1 MLLNACLLFP
11 SYIDSEDFNHNE
23 IKTSTFSPQL
33 ILIYNVFFWSAVHYL
48 PVYGFITWCAMY
60 RLFQTSDSVTLD
72 ALSASDLLLKQEEQQ
87 EKEQREREQQGKS
100 GLNRIKK

>member
-1 MLLNACLLFP
+1 MLMNACLLFP
-11 SYIDSEDFNHNE
+11 SYIGSENFNQNE
-23 IKTSTFSPQL
+23 IETSTFSPQL
-33 ILIYNVFFWSAVHYL
+33 ILISNVFFWSAAHYL

-72 ALSASDLLLKQEEQQ
+72 ALSASDLLLEQQ
-87 EKEQREREQQGKS
+87 EKEQRERGQQGKS

>member
-1 MLLNACLLFP
+1 MNACLLFP
-11 SYIDSEDFNHNE
+11 SYIGSENFNQNE
-23 IKTSTFSPQL
+23 IETSTFSPQL
-33 ILIYNVFFWSAVHYL
+33 ILIFNVFFWFAAHYL

-72 ALSASDLLLKQEEQQ
+72 AISASDLLLEQQEQQ
-87 EKEQREREQQGKS
+87 EKEQRERGQQGKS

>member
-1 MLLNACLLFP
+1 MLINACLLFP
-11 SYIDSEDFNHNE
+11 SYIGSENFNQNE
-23 IKTSTFSPQL
+23 IETSTFSPQL
-33 ILIYNVFFWSAVHYL
+33 ILISNVFFWSAAHYL

-72 ALSASDLLLKQEEQQ
+72 ALSASDLLLEQQEQQ
-87 EKEQREREQQGKS
+87 EKEQRERGQQGKS